1 MDRLLGERHQQ
12 ITIRVLRLNQR
23 GQIKY
28 LRALQGHAPR
38 SESRSNTAG
47 QREDPFWMNGLYYV
61 TSDELGVTVP
71 LSTQVY
77 SL

>member
-28 LRALQGHAPR
+28 LRALQGHASR

-47 QREDPFWMNGLYYV
+47 QREDPFLDGRIVFV